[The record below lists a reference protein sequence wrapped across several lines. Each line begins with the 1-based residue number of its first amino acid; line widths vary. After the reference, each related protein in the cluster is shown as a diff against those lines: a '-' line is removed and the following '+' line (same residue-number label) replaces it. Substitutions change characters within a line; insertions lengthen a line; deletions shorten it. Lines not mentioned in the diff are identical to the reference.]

1 MNDLVIVDLAT
12 ESRTVRK
19 AVNYQFDYGIK
30 LRLLN
35 APDCSLLVEF
45 CNYGDS
51 RIQHDEPY
59 CGDDILIPTDLL
71 RDGRDVQIFVS
82 LNETNYFMTLLEID
96 LRVIRRPSR

>member
-12 ESRTVRK
+12 ESKIVRK

-59 CGDDILIPTDLL
+59 CGDDIQIPKYLL
-71 RDGRDVQIFVS
+71 QDGRDVQIFVS
-82 LNETNYFMTLLEID
+82 LHETDYFKTLLEID
-96 LRVIRRPSR
+96 LRVLRRPTR